1 MGVGNEEGCG
11 GGITESSKSW
21 HLKYH
26 PARVLKKQIGRN
38 SREELIFSELLTA
51 TIYGSVF
58 LGSSGL

>member
-11 GGITESSKSW
+11 GGIIEGSKSW

-26 PARVLKKQIGRN
+26 PVRVLKRHIGRN
-38 SREELIFSELLTA
+38 SLEELIFSELLTA
-51 TIYGSVF
+51 TIYGSAF

>member
-11 GGITESSKSW
+11 GITEGSKSW

-26 PARVLKKQIGRN
+26 PVRVLKRQIGHN
-38 SREELIFSELLTA
+38 SLEEVIFSELLTA

-58 LGSSGL
+58 LGSCGL